1 MKKEKYTPKQPE
13 KKYKTTEK
21 ARELVVDEIR
31 PYDMWT
37 SGRCPVCGYGY
48 SGDAFRL
55 VNCENCGQ
63 LLEV

>member
-1 MKKEKYTPKQPE
+1 MEEKKPAKLPE
-13 KKYKTTEK
+13 KKYKTTDK

-37 SGRCPVCGYGY
+37 SGRCPVCGYRY
-48 SGDAFRL
+48 SGDAFRE